1 MLIID
6 KYAYTNRIVDLNPMA
21 KFLFA
26 IGCLFTAVGFNN
38 LYVNVVIFAA
48 MFFLTTVVARIPI
61 RNYLKLYLAPGIFL
75 LISILTILISK
86 SNSDVF
92 LWAIKIGRSYV
103 GIKQEALIESSLIVV
118 RVLAS
123 ISSTFFIALTIPIN
137 QLIVVFK
144 GLKVPAT
151 IIELIILIYRSIFIF
166 LEEMMEIYNIQEMK
180 FGYYGMR
187 NSYRSLGLLIKHL
200 FVRILKRYE
209 DMVIALE
216 TKLYDGEFKIG

>member
-38 LYVNVVIFAA
+38 LYVNVVIFAI

-61 RNYLKLYLAPGIFL
+61 GNYLKLYLAPGIFL

-86 SNSDVF
+86 SSLDVF
-92 LWAIKIGRSYV
+92 LWSVKIGKSYV
-103 GIKQEALIESSLIVV
+103 GIKQEALMETSLIVL

>member
-38 LYVNVVIFAA
+38 LYVNVVIFAI

-61 RNYLKLYLAPGIFL
+61 GNYLKLYLAPGIFL

-103 GIKQEALIESSLIVV
+103 GIKQEALMESSLIVV

-151 IIELIILIYRSIFIF
+151 IVELIILIYRSIFIF

>member
-1 MLIID
+1 
-6 KYAYTNRIVDLNPMA
+6 MA

-38 LYVNVVIFAA
+38 LYVNVVIFAI

-61 RNYLKLYLAPGIFL
+61 GNYLKLYLAPGIFL

-103 GIKQEALIESSLIVV
+103 GIKQEALMESSLIVV

-151 IIELIILIYRSIFIF
+151 IVELIILIYRSIFIF

>member
-38 LYVNVVIFAA
+38 LYVNVVIFAI

-61 RNYLKLYLAPGIFL
+61 GNYLKLYLAPGIFL

-86 SNSDVF
+86 SSLDVF
-92 LWAIKIGRSYV
+92 LWSVKIGKSYV
-103 GIKQEALIESSLIVV
+103 GIKQEALMETSLIVL

-151 IIELIILIYRSIFIF
+151 IVELIILIYRSIFIF

>member
-1 MLIID
+1 
-6 KYAYTNRIVDLNPMA
+6 MA

-38 LYVNVVIFAA
+38 LYVNVVIFAI

-61 RNYLKLYLAPGIFL
+61 GNYLKLYLAPGIFL

-86 SNSDVF
+86 SSLDVF
-92 LWAIKIGRSYV
+92 LWSAKIGRSYV
-103 GIKQEALIESSLIVV
+103 GIKQEALMETSLIVL

-151 IIELIILIYRSIFIF
+151 IVELIILIYRSIFIF

>member
-6 KYAYTNRIVDLNPMA
+6 KYAYTNKIVDLNPMA

-26 IGCLFTAVGFNN
+26 IGCLFFAVGFNN
-38 LYVNVVIFAA
+38 LYANVVIFLA
-48 MFFLTTVVARIPI
+48 MFILTIFVAKIPI
-61 RNYLKLYLAPGIFL
+61 RNYLKLYIAPSIFL

-86 SNSDVF
+86 SNSDIF
-92 LWAIKIGRSYV
+92 LWTIKIGRSYI
-103 GIKQEALIESSLIVV
+103 GIKEESLFESSLIVI

-144 GLKVPAT
+144 GLKVPTT

-166 LEEMMEIYNIQEMK
+166 LEEMMEIYNIEEMK
-180 FGYYGMR
+180 FGYYGMK

-200 FVRILKRYE
+200 FVRVLKRYE